1 MADLVQVTNQLK
13 TLNEKTEKLTTIISA
28 TNTSTQEAAQVEVQ
42 TNTEVVKNDDEVIK
56 GQEEANKKLTFVGK
70 VTQKLLSLL
79 PGRAEKKESDQKQ
92 ESTFNKIG

>member
-42 TNTEVVKNDDEVIK
+42 TNTEVVKNDDAVID
-56 GQEEANKKLTFVGK
+56 GQNETNNKLGFLGKTF
-70 VTQKLLSLL
+70 QKIRSFL
-79 PGRAEKKESDQKQ
+79 PGKAE
-92 ESTFNKIG
+92 